1 MEELNTRGI
10 LREAQEKKSESN
22 LRRRKRKD
30 LLRLQLIRVIE
41 VGLFRGLLELGN
53 FIDFNHS
60 TILSIMLI
68 DFMDS
73 MRYHLEM
80 DLVEILIF
88 FILKYIFRTVRLVC

>member
-10 LREAQEKKSESN
+10 LREAQEKKNESN

-41 VGLFRGLLELGN
+41 VGLFRGLLEIN
-53 FIDFNHS
+53 NIIDFNYS
-60 TILSIMLI
+60 TNLSTLLI

-80 DLVEILIF
+80 DLVKIIWFLSLINF
-88 FILKYIFRTVRLVC
+88 

>member
-10 LREAQEKKSESN
+10 LREAQEKKNESN

-41 VGLFRGLLELGN
+41 VGLFRGLLEIN
-53 FIDFNHS
+53 NIIDFNYS
-60 TILSIMLI
+60 TSLSTLLI

-80 DLVEILIF
+80 DLVKILWFLSLINF
-88 FILKYIFRTVRLVC
+88 